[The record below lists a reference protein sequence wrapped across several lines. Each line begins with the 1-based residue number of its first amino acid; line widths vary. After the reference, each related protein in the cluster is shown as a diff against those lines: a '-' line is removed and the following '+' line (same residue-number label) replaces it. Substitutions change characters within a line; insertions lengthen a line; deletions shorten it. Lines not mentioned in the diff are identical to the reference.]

1 MKTKKKIQKFQKRGF
16 CLNIGRGAETRG
28 KNRQLREI
36 DRERNRQKDREIDRK
51 GKRNRQKEREI
62 DRKGKRN
69 RQKEKQTKKDRN
81 KERVI
86 KHFI

>member
-36 DRERNRQKDREIDRK
+36 DRERNRQK
-51 GKRNRQKEREI
+51 EREI

>member
-36 DRERNRQKDREIDRK
+36 DTEKEIDRK
-51 GKRNRQKEREI
+51 REKQTEREREI
-62 DRKGKRN
+62 DRKRN
-69 RQKEKQTKKDRN
+69 RQKKTE
-81 KERVI
+81 I
-86 KHFI
+86 KRE